1 MSALGDGD
9 CPLPTLS
16 VGDTPEGLL
25 SAVLGM
31 TAKSSREL
39 FILFR
44 NISVILNS
52 FFVCLCHVIVG
63 SSTPIRKAH
72 DYLQSAI
79 HGDVRTVLP
88 LTEN

>member
-44 NISVILNS
+44 NISVMY
-52 FFVCLCHVIVG
+52 
-63 SSTPIRKAH
+63 PIH
-72 DYLQSAI
+72 EPYLPPDGVAI
-79 HGDVRTVLP
+79 YR
-88 LTEN
+88 